1 MMGKKE
7 LAPKLLYSVT
17 IEDLVPGDN
26 FYRRLSEFLDL
37 IFAYQECKSIYGKT
51 GNPSIDP
58 VVFFKLVLFGYFENI
73 ISDRELIRRASD
85 SLGVRLYLGYD
96 LDEELPCHSTIS
108 RTRVKIPEEVFEK
121 LFDKILQMC
130 VENGLVGGEKQS
142 IDSTLVKANAS
153 LESLEKKRPQLELNQ
168 YIEATRKENPIEEIK
183 NAASAIEDKKQ
194 SGEQADMELV
204 TIPETKCKKE
214 ERKSCSNEEY
224 RSKTDPDSRI
234 ARKPGK
240 LTNLYYMTHYS
251 VDSKAKI
258 ITDVLSTHADQ
269 SDSDALLEIV
279 KRTEERLNK
288 NGLKIKSVA
297 ADKNYCSG
305 KNLRELEEKG
315 IEPFIPTQKHPN
327 TTGGIDKNNFDY
339 DGQRDE
345 YICPAGNILKYC
357 YTTKREAKVYAVKE
371 KECLGCPMRDK
382 CTSGKKI
389 RRVQH
394 SIYKAEYDRLFARI
408 RSYSGKKM
416 RRIRQITTEPLFAE
430 AKENHGLSKFM
441 TRGIEKAKKNSILI
455 ASIQNLKRLM
465 TFCKRKLPNEMVK
478 EKITVLKN
486 SCVSFFAGAD
496 YGIAI
501 SEGTTMS
508 HYVIV

>member
-7 LAPKLLYSVT
+7 LEPKLLYSVT

-37 IFAYQECKSIYGKT
+37 RFVYQECKTIYGKT

-96 LDEELPCHSTIS
+96 LDEELPWHSTIS
-108 RTRVKIPEEVFEK
+108 RTRVKIPEKVFEK
-121 LFDKILQMC
+121 LFNKIFQMC
-130 VENGLVGGEKQS
+130 VEKGLVSGEKQS

-153 LESLEKKRPQLELNQ
+153 LESLEKKMPQLELSR
-168 YIEATRKENPIEEIK
+168 YIEETREENLIEEIK
-183 NAASAIEDKKQ
+183 NDVSIQVDKNRIEEKTEMKLLAIQEPK
-194 SGEQADMELV
+194 E
-204 TIPETKCKKE
+204 KKE
-214 ERKSCSNEEY
+214 KRKSCSNEEY

-251 VDSKAKI
+251 VDSKARI
-258 ITDVLSTHADQ
+258 ITDVLSTHADK
-269 SDSDALLEIV
+269 SDSHTLLEII
-279 KRTEERLNK
+279 KRAEERLNK
-288 NGLKIKSVA
+288 NGLKIKTVA

-305 KNLRELEEKG
+305 KNLRELEEKE
-315 IEPFIPTQKHPN
+315 IEPFIPTQKYPN
-327 TTGGIDKNNFDY
+327 TTGGMDKSSFVY
-339 DGQRDE
+339 DKQKDI
-345 YICPAGNILKYC
+345 YVCPTGNILKYC

-371 KECLGCPMRDK
+371 KECLSCPMKEK
-382 CTSGKKI
+382 CTSGKNI

-394 SIYKAEYDRLFARI
+394 SIYKDEYDRLFDRTN
-408 RSYSGKKM
+408 SYSGKKM

-465 TFCKRKLPNEMVK
+465 KFRKRKLPNEMVK
-478 EKITVLKN
+478 EKITTLIN
-486 SCVSFFAGAD
+486 RRISFFDSD
-496 YGIAI
+496 YCL
-501 SEGTTMS
+501 T
-508 HYVIV
+508 

>member
-7 LAPKLLYSVT
+7 LEPKLLYSVT

-37 IFAYQECKSIYGKT
+37 RFVYQECKTIYGKT

-96 LDEELPCHSTIS
+96 FDEELPWHSTIS
-108 RTRVKIPEEVFEK
+108 RTRVKIPEKVFEK
-121 LFDKILQMC
+121 LFNKIFQMC
-130 VENGLVGGEKQS
+130 VEKGLVSGEKQS

-153 LESLEKKRPQLELNQ
+153 LESLEKKMPQLELSR
-168 YIEATRKENPIEEIK
+168 YIEETREENSIEEIK
-183 NAASAIEDKKQ
+183 NDVSIKGDKNRIEEKTDMKLLAIR
-194 SGEQADMELV
+194 
-204 TIPETKCKKE
+204 ETKGKKE
-214 ERKSCSNEEY
+214 KRKSCSNEEY

-251 VDSKAKI
+251 IDSKAKI
-258 ITDVLSTHADQ
+258 ITDVLSTHADK
-269 SDSDALLEIV
+269 SDSDTLLEIV

-288 NGLKIKSVA
+288 NGLKIKTVA

-327 TTGGIDKNNFDY
+327 TTGGMDKSSFVY
-339 DGQRDE
+339 DKQKDV
-345 YICPAGNILKYC
+345 YMCPTSNILKYC

-371 KECLGCPMRDK
+371 KECLSCPMREK
-382 CTSGKKI
+382 CTPGKKI

-394 SIYKAEYDRLFARI
+394 SIYKDEYDRLFDRT

-465 TFCKRKLPNEMVK
+465 MFCKRKLPNEMVK
-478 EKITVLKN
+478 EKITALIN
-486 SCVSFFAGAD
+486 RHMSFFAD
-496 YGIAI
+496 SNYCL
-501 SEGTTMS
+501 T
-508 HYVIV
+508 

>member
-7 LAPKLLYSVT
+7 LEPKLLYSVI
-17 IEDLVPGDN
+17 IEDLVPQDN
-26 FYRRLSEFLDL
+26 FYRQLSEFLDL
-37 IFAYQECKSIYGKT
+37 RFVYQECKKIYGKT

-96 LDEELPCHSTIS
+96 LDEELPWHSTIS
-108 RTRVKIPEEVFEK
+108 RTRGIIPELVFEK

-130 VENGLVGGEKQS
+130 VDKGLVGGEKQS

-153 LESLEKKRPQLELNQ
+153 LESLEKKRPQLELNK
-168 YIEATRKENPIEEIK
+168 YIETTRKENQIEDIK
-183 NAASAIEDKKQ
+183 NEIRICESLPSGKEDKKL
-194 SGEQADMELV
+194 SEEKTDLEVLSL
-204 TIPETKCKKE
+204 PERKGKKE
-214 ERKSCSNEEY
+214 KRKTCSNEEY
-224 RSKTDPDSRI
+224 KSKTDPDSRI

-240 LTNLYYMTHYS
+240 LTNLYYTTHYS
-251 VDSKAKI
+251 VDSKANI
-258 ITDVLSTHADQ
+258 ITDVLSTHSDQ

-288 NGLKIKSVA
+288 NGLEIKSLA

-305 KNLRELEEKG
+305 KNLRSLEEKG

-327 TTGGIDKNNFDY
+327 TTGGIDKSDFVY
-339 DGQRDE
+339 DRQKDI
-345 YICPAGNILKYC
+345 YICPTGNILEYC
-357 YTTKREAKVYAVKE
+357 YTTKKEAKLYAVKE
-371 KECLGCPMRDK
+371 KECHSCPLRQK

-389 RRVQH
+389 RQVQH
-394 SIYKAEYDRLFARI
+394 SIYKEEYDRLFNRI
-408 RSYSGKKM
+408 KSYSGKKM

-441 TRGIEKAKKNSILI
+441 TRGIGKAKKNSILI

-465 TFCKRKLPNEMVK
+465 KFCKRKLPNEIF
-478 EKITVLKN
+478 KIKFLAHIHRYM
-486 SCVSFFAGAD
+486 SFVAESD
-496 YGIAI
+496 YCL
-501 SEGTTMS
+501 T
-508 HYVIV
+508 

>member
-7 LAPKLLYSVT
+7 LEPKLLYSVT

-37 IFAYQECKSIYGKT
+37 RFVYQECKTIYGKT

-96 LDEELPCHSTIS
+96 FDEELPWHSTIS
-108 RTRVKIPEEVFEK
+108 RTRVKIPEKVFEK
-121 LFDKILQMC
+121 LFNKIFQMC
-130 VENGLVGGEKQS
+130 VEKGLVSGEKQS

-153 LESLEKKRPQLELNQ
+153 LESLEKKMPQLELSR
-168 YIEATRKENPIEEIK
+168 YIEETREENSIEEIK
-183 NAASAIEDKKQ
+183 NDVSIKGDKNRIEEKTDMKLLAIR
-194 SGEQADMELV
+194 
-204 TIPETKCKKE
+204 ETKGKKE
-214 ERKSCSNEEY
+214 KRKSCSNEEY

-251 VDSKAKI
+251 IDSKAKI
-258 ITDVLSTHADQ
+258 ITDVLSTHADK
-269 SDSDALLEIV
+269 SDSDTLLEIV

-288 NGLKIKSVA
+288 NGLKIKTVA

-327 TTGGIDKNNFDY
+327 TTGGMEKSSFVYDKQKDVY
-339 DGQRDE
+339 M
-345 YICPAGNILKYC
+345 CPTGNILKYC

-371 KECLGCPMRDK
+371 KECLSCPMREK
-382 CTSGKKI
+382 CTPGKKI

-394 SIYKAEYDRLFARI
+394 SIYKDEYDRLFDRT

-465 TFCKRKLPNEMVK
+465 MFCKRKLPNEMVK
-478 EKITVLKN
+478 EKITALIN
-486 SCVSFFAGAD
+486 RHMSFFAD
-496 YGIAI
+496 SNYCL
-501 SEGTTMS
+501 T
-508 HYVIV
+508 

>member
-26 FYRRLSEFLDL
+26 FYRQLSEFLDMR
-37 IFAYQECKSIYGKT
+37 FVYQECKRIYGKT

-73 ISDRELIRRASD
+73 ISDRELMRRASD

-96 LDEELPCHSTIS
+96 LDEELPWHSTIS
-108 RTRVKIPEEVFEK
+108 RTRGKIPEKVFEK
-121 LFDKILQMC
+121 LFDKILQKC
-130 VENGLVGGEKQS
+130 VENGLVSGEKQS

-153 LESLEKKRPQLELNQ
+153 LESLEKKRPQLELSK
-168 YIEATRKENPIEEIK
+168 YIEETRKENPIEEIQNDVNGK
-183 NAASAIEDKKQ
+183 EEKKQ
-194 SGEQADMELV
+194 GKEKTGIELLSLSL
-204 TIPETKCKKE
+204 TKGKKQK
-214 ERKSCSNEEY
+214 RKSCSNEEY
-224 RSKTDPDSRI
+224 TSKTDPDSRI

-240 LTNLYYMTHYS
+240 LTNLYYTTHYS
-251 VDSKAKI
+251 VDSKTKI

-269 SDSDALLEIV
+269 SDSGTLLEIV
-279 KRTEERLNK
+279 KRTEERLDK
-288 NGLKIKSVA
+288 NGLKIKTVA
-297 ADKNYCSG
+297 ADRNYCSG

-327 TTGGIDKNNFDY
+327 TTGGIDKSNFDY
-339 DGQRDE
+339 DSQSDV
-345 YICPAGNILKYC
+345 YICPTGNIMKYC
-357 YTTKREAKVYAVKE
+357 YTTKREAKVYAVKN
-371 KECLGCPMRDK
+371 KECLDCPMREE
-382 CTSGKKI
+382 CTPGQKI

-394 SIYKAEYDRLFARI
+394 SIYKNEYDRLFTRI

-430 AKENHGLSKFM
+430 AKGNHGLSKFM

-465 TFCKRKLPNEMVK
+465 AFCRRKLPYQMANENIMVF
-478 EKITVLKN
+478 KN
-486 SCVSFFAGAD
+486 KCVPFFYGSD
-496 YGIAI
+496 Y
-501 SEGTTMS
+501 SLT
-508 HYVIV
+508 

>member
-1 MMGKKE
+1 MGKKE
-7 LAPKLLYSVT
+7 LEPKLLYSVT

-37 IFAYQECKSIYGKT
+37 RFVYQECKTIYGKT

-96 LDEELPCHSTIS
+96 FDEELPWHSTIS
-108 RTRVKIPEEVFEK
+108 RTRVKIPEKVFEK
-121 LFDKILQMC
+121 LFNKIFQMC
-130 VENGLVGGEKQS
+130 VEKGLVSGEKQS

-153 LESLEKKRPQLELNQ
+153 LESLEKKMPQLELSR
-168 YIEATRKENPIEEIK
+168 YIEETREENSIEEIK
-183 NAASAIEDKKQ
+183 NDVSIKGDKNRIEEKTDMKLLAIR
-194 SGEQADMELV
+194 
-204 TIPETKCKKE
+204 ETKGKKE
-214 ERKSCSNEEY
+214 KRKSCSNEEY

-251 VDSKAKI
+251 IDSKAKI
-258 ITDVLSTHADQ
+258 ITDVLSTHADK
-269 SDSDALLEIV
+269 SDSDTLLEIV

-288 NGLKIKSVA
+288 NGLKIKTVA

-327 TTGGIDKNNFDY
+327 TTGGMEKSSFVYDKQKDVY
-339 DGQRDE
+339 M
-345 YICPAGNILKYC
+345 CPTGNILKYC

-371 KECLGCPMRDK
+371 KECLSCPMREK
-382 CTSGKKI
+382 CTPGKKI

-394 SIYKAEYDRLFARI
+394 SIYKDEYDRLFDRT

-465 TFCKRKLPNEMVK
+465 MFCKRKLPNEMVK
-478 EKITVLKN
+478 EKITALIN
-486 SCVSFFAGAD
+486 RHMSFFAD
-496 YGIAI
+496 SNYCL
-501 SEGTTMS
+501 T
-508 HYVIV
+508 

>member
-1 MMGKKE
+1 MGKKE
-7 LAPKLLYSVT
+7 LEPKLLYSVT

-37 IFAYQECKSIYGKT
+37 RFVYQECKTIYGKT

-96 LDEELPCHSTIS
+96 FDEELPWHSTIS
-108 RTRVKIPEEVFEK
+108 RTRVKIPEKVFEK
-121 LFDKILQMC
+121 LFNKIFQMC
-130 VENGLVGGEKQS
+130 VEKGLVSGEKQS

-153 LESLEKKRPQLELNQ
+153 LESLEKKMPQLELSR
-168 YIEATRKENPIEEIK
+168 YIEETREENSIEEIK
-183 NAASAIEDKKQ
+183 NDVSIKGDKNRIEEKTDMKLLAIR
-194 SGEQADMELV
+194 
-204 TIPETKCKKE
+204 ETKGKKE
-214 ERKSCSNEEY
+214 KRKSCSNEEY

-251 VDSKAKI
+251 IDSKAKI
-258 ITDVLSTHADQ
+258 ITDVLSTHADK
-269 SDSDALLEIV
+269 SDSDTLLEIV
-279 KRTEERLNK
+279 KRTEKRLNK
-288 NGLKIKSVA
+288 NGLKIKTVA

-327 TTGGIDKNNFDY
+327 TTGGMDKSSFVY
-339 DGQRDE
+339 DKQKDV
-345 YICPAGNILKYC
+345 YMCPTGNILKYC

-371 KECLGCPMRDK
+371 KECLSCPMREK
-382 CTSGKKI
+382 CTPGKKI

-394 SIYKAEYDRLFARI
+394 SIYKDEYDRLFDRT

-465 TFCKRKLPNEMVK
+465 MFCKRKLPNEMVK
-478 EKITVLKN
+478 EKITALIN
-486 SCVSFFAGAD
+486 RHMSFFAD
-496 YGIAI
+496 SNYCL
-501 SEGTTMS
+501 T
-508 HYVIV
+508 